1 MTFDWTQYRGNLD
14 WLQYRTILL
23 VRHGSH
29 AYGLNVA
36 SSDEDFKGVA
46 VAPARYYHGF
56 VDNFEQAE
64 SKDPDFVVY
73 DVMKFMKLAA
83 DANPSILEVLF
94 IDDDNLLV
102 CTPVGTRLREA
113 RDQFLS
119 RKIRHTYAGYAHQQL
134 RRINLHHAWHTNP
147 PSSPPTRAECGL
159 PERTLIPK
167 DQLAAARAMIRD
179 KLNSWIVDNLDA
191 VDDASKVAV
200 QNRMT
205 DILAEMKLTA
215 DETSAARAL
224 GFTDNF
230 IHLLDLERRYK
241 SAHDHYQQYLD
252 WKKNRNPARA
262 ALEEKYGFD
271 TKHGMHLVR
280 LLLGAIDTLQ
290 TGILQVRSRHRD
302 LLLGIR
308 NGAWSHEQL
317 IEWTAQRMAELPA
330 IEAQSPLPKSPDRA
344 KLSRLCE
351 TLVEWML

>member
-14 WLQYRTILL
+14 WLQARTILL

-29 AYGLNVA
+29 AYGLNIA
-36 SSDEDFKGVA
+36 TSDEDFKGVA

-94 IDDDNLLV
+94 VDDHNLLT
-102 CTPVGTRLREA
+102 CTEVGARLREA

-119 RKIRHTYAGYAHQQL
+119 RKVRHTYAGYAHQQL
-134 RRINLHHAWHTNP
+134 RRIKLHRAWHQQGEP
-147 PSSPPTRAECGL
+147 PVPTRSELGL
-159 PERTLIPK
+159 PERTLIPQ
-167 DQLAAARAMIRD
+167 DQLAAAQSMIRD
-179 KLNSWIVDNLDA
+179 KLNDWIVDNLDA
-191 VDDASKVAV
+191 VDDASKIAV

-215 DETSAARAL
+215 DETTAARSL
-224 GFTDNF
+224 GFSDNF
-230 IHLLDLERRYK
+230 IHLLDLERRYR
-241 SAHDHYQQYLD
+241 SARQHHQQYLD

-262 ALEEKYGFD
+262 AMEEKFGFD
-271 TKHGMHLVR
+271 GKHAMHLVR
-280 LLLGAIDTLQ
+280 LHLQ
-290 TGILQVRSRHRD
+290 CREILKTGRVLVKSPDRD
-302 LLLGIR
+302 MLLGIR
-308 NGAWSHEQL
+308 NGAWTYEQL
-317 IEWTAQRMAELPA
+317 IEWADRAEADLPA
-330 IEAQSPLPKSPDRA
+330 IEAASPLPRAPDRA

-351 TLVEWML
+351 TIVEAML